1 MVQVVLDS
9 KDLVKTLETGEHV
22 TPAEVTADNAR
33 QRGEKPEEKK
43 AEVKAESKEG
53 EKPKELDDQTE
64 DENGLTAKDRAELT
78 EKMQRAIG
86 KKHRQLKDAEEFA
99 ASQYSDKRLAENRI
113 SQLEQELAALKEQAQ
128 ATKPA
133 QDDKPKRESFETE
146 EAYRDAVD
154 DWRVDQKFKGRQAEE
169 AKKAAQERYQAI
181 VEAAEARIAKAK
193 ELVPDFEELVGES
206 DLRVPPAVANYM
218 QESELIAELSY
229 HFAKNP
235 EELERVSK
243 LTPSRQ
249 LVEIGK
255 IESKLE
261 PFSKASA
268 SEKANGDKPSQNG
281 SEKPSTETDTRPSET
296 RAPVIKPI
304 TSGSATQVDK
314 SADEKNVRDLIA
326 DWKKRSGTD
335 LLRRKRH

>member
-43 AEVKAESKEG
+43 AEVKTQEG

-154 DWRVDQKFKGRQAEE
+154 DWRVDQKFKARQAEE

-181 VEAAEARIAKAK
+181 VEAATARIEKAK
-193 ELVPDFEELVGES
+193 ELVPDFEEVVGENET
-206 DLRVPPAVANYM
+206 RVPPAVANYM
-218 QESELIAELSY
+218 QESEMIGELTY

-235 EELERVSK
+235 EVLERVSR
-243 LTPSRQ
+243 LTPARQ

-261 PFSKASA
+261 PFVKGQPETKAP
-268 SEKANGDKPSQNG
+268 NGAKPSQNDDK
-281 SEKPSTETDTRPSET
+281 SSTETDTRPSET